1 MCPSSAA
8 MVLST
13 RRLRARRGEPT
24 VGVRFGAADSDGP
37 AYGDSSSTL
46 VKRER
51 EAWGGG
57 RVLHGS
63 EEEGGER
70 ERAGAGQRRWLSRKV
85 VTSVGI

>member
-8 MVLST
+8 MELSA
-13 RRLRARRGEPT
+13 RCLRARRDEEADQL
-24 VGVRFGAADSDGP
+24 RFGAADSVGP

-63 EEEGGER
+63 EKAGGER
-70 ERAGAGQRRWLSRKV
+70 ERAGAEQRRWLSRKF